1 MKTLRAIQ
9 MILVFTILSNV
20 GVASTL
26 DHDSNLHENF
36 MTVSKSQSYR
46 SNSTTNSLH
55 DYMIKF
61 RDRSGSSIEA
71 GAIAMIL
78 ALGIGTEKISNSLF
92 SKSKL
97 NDQLTCSNRIN
108 EFLYGSILTLGF
120 PFIGIGTG
128 MIEFWEHR

>member
-1 MKTLRAIQ
+1 MKILRAIQ

-20 GVASTL
+20 GVASIL

-36 MTVSKSQSYR
+36 RTVSKSQSYR
-46 SNSTTNSLH
+46 SKSITNSLH
-55 DYMIKF
+55 GHIIKF
-61 RDRSGSSIEA
+61 RDRSVSSIEE

-78 ALGIGTEKISNSLF
+78 ALGIGTEKISNALF
-92 SKSKL
+92 SKSKP
-97 NDQLTCSNRIN
+97 NDQLTCSNRIK